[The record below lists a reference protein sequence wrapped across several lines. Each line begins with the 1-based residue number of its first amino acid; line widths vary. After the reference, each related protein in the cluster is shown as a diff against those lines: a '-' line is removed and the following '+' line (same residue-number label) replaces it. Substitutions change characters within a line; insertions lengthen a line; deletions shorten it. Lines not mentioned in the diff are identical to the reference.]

1 MTSGT
6 MRRRVGALLVAAL
19 LLVVSVGCQGRF
31 PADSQGTLER
41 ADGGELRVGISE
53 NPPFTEVAA
62 DGTVSGSEVDLLTD
76 YAATIDAE
84 IRWMPAGENV
94 LAAAM
99 KEGELDVVIGGLAS
113 DVPWTSQ
120 IALTRPYTTTQGPDG
135 STVKIAIGVQPG
147 ENALLADLEH
157 FLAERG
163 GEL

>member
-1 MTSGT
+1 M
-6 MRRRVGALLVAAL
+6 AAL
-19 LLVVSVGCQGRF
+19 LMVFCAGCQGRF

-41 ADGGELRVGISE
+41 ASGGELRVGISE

-62 DGTVSGSEVDLLTD
+62 DGTVGGSEVDLLTD

-84 IRWMPAGENV
+84 IRWVPGGESA

-99 KEGELDVVIGGLAS
+99 QEGELDVVIGGLAA

-135 STVKIAIGVQPG
+135 STVKIVIGVTPG
-147 ENALLADLEH
+147 ENALMVDLEH

>member
-1 MTSGT
+1 M
-6 MRRRVGALLVAAL
+6 AAL
-19 LLVVSVGCQGRF
+19 LLVVSAGCQGRF
-31 PADSQGTLER
+31 PADAQGTLER
-41 ADGGELRVGISE
+41 ASGGRLRVGISE

-62 DGTVSGSEVDLLTD
+62 DGTVGGSEVDLLTE

-84 IRWMPAGENV
+84 VHWVPGGENV

-99 KEGELDVVIGGLAS
+99 KEGDLDVVIGGLAA

-120 IALTRPYTTTQGPDG
+120 IALTRAYTTTQGPDG
-135 STVKIAIGVQPG
+135 STVKIVMGVQPG
-147 ENALLADLEH
+147 ENALLVDLEQ